1 MFEIGTVI
9 TKETY
14 TQAAIACNK
23 AGDRHIEKQDG
34 QYIIVANPP
43 APEPT
48 VEEQVAKLEA
58 ETGLTRV
65 MREMVLAENSGAS
78 DYVKAKANEIEELAK
93 QLRTNEESSEIE
105 TVDNTQND
113 EYNSFGDTKQ

>member
-23 AGDRHIEKQDG
+23 TADRHIEKQG
-34 QYIIVANPP
+34 EQYVIVANPP

-48 VEEQVAKLEA
+48 AEEQVAKLEA
-58 ETGLTRV
+58 ETGLTRPV
-65 MREMVLAENSGAS
+65 REMVLAENSGVS
-78 DYVKAKANEIEELAK
+78 DYVKAKA
-93 QLRTNEESSEIE
+93 REIE
-105 TVDNTQND
+105 TLAAPLR
-113 EYNSFGDTKQ
+113 EAAGEGEE

>member
-48 VEEQVAKLEA
+48 YAEKRAAEYPPLAEQLDMMYWDQVNGTNVWA
-58 ETGLTRV
+58 ETV
-65 MREMVLAENSGAS
+65 AA
-78 DYVKAKANEIEELAK
+78 VKAKYPKPQTEE
-93 QLRTNEESSEIE
+93 
-105 TVDNTQND
+105 
-113 EYNSFGDTKQ
+113 